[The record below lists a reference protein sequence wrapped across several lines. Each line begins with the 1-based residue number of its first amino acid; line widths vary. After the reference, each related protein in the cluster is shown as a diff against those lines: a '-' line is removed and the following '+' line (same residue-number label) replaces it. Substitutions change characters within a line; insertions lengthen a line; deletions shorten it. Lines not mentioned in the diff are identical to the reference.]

1 LNWIDSVIDFTME
14 KDSNNSENDG
24 VSASTYS
31 SFPPDMIIPR
41 ERARQNIAK
50 QFNLWSSE
58 PDEAFSRMV
67 MIAQRV
73 FRVMNIYIYIYIY
86 ILLL

>member
-1 LNWIDSVIDFTME
+1 ME
-14 KDSNNSENDG
+14 KDSNNSENEG
-24 VSASTYS
+24 VSTCTFS
-31 SFPPDMIIPR
+31 SLPPDLIIPR

-67 MIAQRV
+67 MVAQRV
-73 FRVMNIYIYIYIY
+73 FRVMNFF
-86 ILLL
+86 LL